1 MPTVAQEYLD
11 RLNALMEQLGSRNFN
26 GVKLGCK
33 HFFSGAAVYARGRI
47 CMSWTPVGFAI
58 KLPEAS
64 RSILLK
70 QHHATP
76 LRYFPR
82 GPIKKD
88 YVVLPE
94 SILKDMKTFRRW
106 VKVSVAYVVSLP
118 APERKAKSHITR
130 RSTGR
135 AKAVRR

>member
-1 MPTVAQEYLD
+1 MAQEYLD
-11 RLNALMEQLGSRNFN
+11 RLNALMEQLGSSNFN
-26 GVKLGCK
+26 GVKLECR

-58 KLPEAS
+58 KLPEVS

-70 QHHATP
+70 QDHATP

-88 YVVLPE
+88 YVVLSE
-94 SILKDMKTFRRW
+94 SILKDMKALRRW
-106 VKVSVAYVVSLP
+106 TKASVAYVVSLP
-118 APERKAKSHITR
+118 APKRKKKSHITR
-130 RSTGR
+130 RSTDTR
-135 AKAVRR
+135 